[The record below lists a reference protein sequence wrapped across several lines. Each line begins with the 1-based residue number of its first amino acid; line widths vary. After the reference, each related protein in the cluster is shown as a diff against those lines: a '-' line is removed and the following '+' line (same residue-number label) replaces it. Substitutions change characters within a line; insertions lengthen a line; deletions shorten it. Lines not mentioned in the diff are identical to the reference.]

1 MAKKAPTSEPGA
13 FVDIAGYVYQNAGK
27 ATAKL
32 QVGNVNEELKPD
44 NAELIK
50 TMKRVRV
57 SMRVEEDQSVLNG
70 QVYQKDVTMD
80 QQVLDE
86 APSGKAPKGSTYA
99 APNAAPTEEGSSG
112 PSPLQVLKNFV
123 DNIASDNR
131 LQWIALI
138 GIGMLAVT
146 ALAVAVLR

>member
-1 MAKKAPTSEPGA
+1 MAKRAPAQEPGA

-57 SMRVEEDQSVLNG
+57 SMRVEEDQSVLTN
-70 QVYQKDVTMD
+70 QVYQKDVVMD

-99 APNAAPTEEGSSG
+99 APNAESADPAPG
-112 PSPLQVLKNFV
+112 PSGLQVLKNFV
-123 DNIASDNR
+123 DNVASDNR
-131 LQWIALI
+131 LQWVAII
-138 GIGMLAVT
+138 GLSLLAIT